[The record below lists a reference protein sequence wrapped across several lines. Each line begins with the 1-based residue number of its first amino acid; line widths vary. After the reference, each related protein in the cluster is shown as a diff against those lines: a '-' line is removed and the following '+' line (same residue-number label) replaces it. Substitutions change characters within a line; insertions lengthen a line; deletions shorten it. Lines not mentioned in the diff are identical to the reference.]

1 MEAKKNK
8 EANTDGYRAGLVLT
22 GLVVVTA
29 LSLVSFEYR
38 SPIPK
43 AAQLN
48 SAYQNLEDEE
58 VMDLNLNTPPPPP
71 PPPPPSIVQEIE
83 VTQEEVEVDENI
95 QITEAD
101 EVEVTIV
108 DVPVAAP
115 VVDEIFDV
123 VEDDPSFPG
132 GIEELYKYLGREI
145 QYPAMARDNG
155 IQGKVFVQFVVWK
168 DGSIRDVVILKKVHP
183 ALDKEA
189 VRVVERMP
197 KWQPGKQRG
206 KPVSCR
212 YTLPINFKIQ

>member
-1 MEAKKNK
+1 
-8 EANTDGYRAGLVLT
+8 
-22 GLVVVTA
+22 VVVTA
-29 LSLVSFEYR
+29 FTLVSFEYK

-48 SAYQNLEDEE
+48 SMFQNLEDEE
-58 VMDLNLNTPPPPP
+58 IVDLNINTPPPPPP

-83 VTQEEVEVDENI
+83 VTKEEVKVDENI
-95 QITEAD
+95 QIIDSDQTD
-101 EVEVTIV
+101 IV
-108 DVPVAAP
+108 IIDVPKVEAP

-132 GIEELYKYLGREI
+132 GIEELYRYLGKEI

-155 IQGKVFVQFVVWK
+155 IQGKVFVQFVVSK
-168 DGSIRDVVILKKVHP
+168 DGSIRDVVVLKKVHP

-189 VRVVERMP
+189 VRVVEKMP
-197 KWQPGKQRG
+197 KWSPGKQRG